1 MKVNIQPEKKLGR
14 LVCKTRRSVIRVVT
28 IIMILL
34 IIIELVMAIGADA
47 SDRAF
52 AYGLTAESLI
62 FITVLYLILA
72 IQVHS
77 KCSKNKIVAN
87 LSTYLK
93 ISDNVVNNVSDNITD
108 NSLKSILEDDKAKKI
123 YAEQLFGSIR
133 DELLIANSELIVT
146 KQFVVGTLYSDTGSS
161 IIIAIRRDMIK
172 HIICEIKLV
181 GLLRGRKK
189 NRGYMT
195 IILTNGNSI
204 QLNIGDTGMAEY
216 NISLLKKCGLIY

>member
-28 IIMILL
+28 IVMTLL

-52 AYGLTAESLI
+52 AYGLTVECLI
-62 FITVLYLILA
+62 FIAVLYIILA

-77 KCSKNKIVAN
+77 KCSKNKIAAN
-87 LSTYLK
+87 ISTYLK
-93 ISDNVVNNVSDNITD
+93 ASDAVSNVSDNITD
-108 NSLKSILEDDKAKKI
+108 NSLNSILEDDIAKKI
-123 YAEQLFGSIR
+123 YTEQLFASIR

-146 KQFVVGTLYSDTGSS
+146 KQFVIGTLYSDTGSS
-161 IIIAIRRDMIK
+161 IIIALRRDMIK
-172 HIICEIKLV
+172 NIVCEIKYV